1 MRAAVRAR
9 YGKEAGFTAVEMV
22 IAMLILG
29 IIMAP
34 LLSSYVLGIGTVAQS
49 NATTNDSADT
59 QNLASFFVNDV
70 ASAYRV
76 STASGCG
83 SGTVVKFELGKSGS
97 NASPFYVAYGATED
111 ASAEASQHITP
122 IYNLTRYTCDS
133 SGSTIN
139 STLTASELTSPPTLA
154 CAGLNVANCDST
166 SRKPTLVSLA
176 VTEWGRSQTDT
187 TYSFTISGTRRVT
200 E

>member
-1 MRAAVRAR
+1 MRRLRAR
-9 YGKEAGFTAVEMV
+9 YEQDAGFTAVEMV

-29 IIMAP
+29 IIIVP

-59 QNLASFFVNDV
+59 QNLSSFFVNDV
-70 ASAYRV
+70 ASAYRA
-76 STASGCG
+76 STAGGCG
-83 SGTVVKFELGKSGS
+83 SDTVVKFELGKAGS

-111 ASAEASQHITP
+111 GGAEASQHISP
-122 IYNLTRYTCDS
+122 IYNLTRYTCDA
-133 SGSTIN
+133 SGATVD
-139 STLTASELTSPPTLA
+139 STLVASELTSPPTLT
-154 CAGLNVANCDST
+154 CAGLSVANCDAT

-176 VTEWGRSQTDT
+176 VTEWGRNQADT

-200 E
+200 G